1 MVVRGFDRDED
12 GNFICRCNGGI
23 SDIRGNYGPSPLA
36 GAFNEYQR
44 VLRLNNGMFGI
55 GNTAP
60 RDLNSGVIATRDEEG
75 REVNIVM
82 QPDGSATS
90 IGTTVSSGEEIG
102 QANSDQIAHDQ
113 RINIQSSPSNAINPY
128 YQEFRRLLDSGQIRT
143 PVISTVDNNLDIR
156 TNTSM
161 DRLESLGIRQNSLGQ
176 EERDRNVELSQTSS
190 RSKIDRASDL
200 SQTIDN
206 LYRQS
211 EEQFSTML
219 RGTEAILN
227 NDNSFFDLEMLERMT
242 REAESAVRFEG
253 DRLNIDT
260 KNHEF
265 LHRHSGLEKILK
277 RDGHVVID
285 EEDWKRARELLN
297 DSDILKI
304 EDIYGGQG

>member
-1 MVVRGFDRDED
+1 MYIRGDRDRD
-12 GNFICRCNGGI
+12 GNYVYRSNGDRYIDEEIVDVIGNSMGGSRNEDNYGI
-23 SDIRGNYGPSPLA
+23 SPLI
-36 GAFNEYQR
+36 GAFNDYQR
-44 VLRLNNGMFGI
+44 VLRLNDGMFGI

-60 RDLNSGVIATRDEEG
+60 RGVSE
-75 REVNIVM
+75 
-82 QPDGSATS
+82 S
-90 IGTTVSSGEEIG
+90 EEIG

-206 LYRQS
+206 LW
-211 EEQFSTML
+211 
-219 RGTEAILN
+219 GTEAISN

-304 EDIYGGQG
+304 EDIYGEE